1 MADPI
6 TTLDLT
12 ESVSD
17 LLTTIGLNFDVRLW
31 NDNRTVTASSVTVG
45 LTDEWILVDPTSN
58 AITLNLPAVAT
69 CDGMVLVVTALNV
82 ANTITLDGSG
92 AETINGS
99 ATKTI
104 GTSGRT
110 VVLRAYSGG
119 WRANYFDAL

>member
-69 CDGMVLVVTALNV
+69 CDGMVLGVTALNV